1 MLTDLEIRKAKPRD
15 KAYKLADS
23 GGLYLFV
30 TPSGHR
36 SWRLKYRFA
45 GKEKA
50 LVLGTYPQLSLA
62 EARLRREAAKKQL
75 REHIDP
81 GVEAKVAKLVAAT
94 GHEQTFEAV
103 ARDWYAT
110 QLDRWKPV
118 HARDVITSLER
129 DVFPH
134 IGKLPMARVDEQVV
148 LAVLAKVEK
157 RGAIETARRLL
168 QRIRAVSSYA
178 RGRGMVSQPLSA
190 DLVRSLKPVPRA
202 KLRPALTSAD
212 KLRRLIADVDQAGAH
227 PVTKLASRF
236 MALTAQRPGMIRT
249 APWSEFFNMDG
260 FARDDRFD
268 GPIWIIPAD
277 RMKQDADLRGDESFA
292 HRVPLSPHAV
302 EVLQAVRQLTG
313 RGPLPFCSNRSSH
326 VPMSENAVGY
336 LYNRLGYQGLHVPHG
351 WRAAFATYWN
361 ERISA
366 LPIDEVGRQTE
377 RMVVDLMLAHIP
389 QGLSPSELRYNRA
402 AYMPRRLELA
412 TEWAEHLMK
421 GQKSAF
427 DLLTGPRR

>member
-30 TPSGHR
+30 TPSGHK

-45 GKEKA
+45 GKERA

-134 IGKLPMARVDEQVV
+134 ISKLPMARVDEQVV

-168 QRIRAVSSYA
+168 QRIRAVFSYA

-202 KLRPALTSAD
+202 KLRPALRLSGD
-212 KLRRLIADVDQAGAH
+212 GRR
-227 PVTKLASRF
+227 R
-236 MALTAQRPGMIRT
+236 QRR
-249 APWSEFFNMDG
+249 
-260 FARDDRFD
+260 
-268 GPIWIIPAD
+268 
-277 RMKQDADLRGDESFA
+277 
-292 HRVPLSPHAV
+292 
-302 EVLQAVRQLTG
+302 
-313 RGPLPFCSNRSSH
+313 
-326 VPMSENAVGY
+326 
-336 LYNRLGYQGLHVPHG
+336 
-351 WRAAFATYWN
+351 RA
-361 ERISA
+361 
-366 LPIDEVGRQTE
+366 
-377 RMVVDLMLAHIP
+377 
-389 QGLSPSELRYNRA
+389 
-402 AYMPRRLELA
+402 
-412 TEWAEHLMK
+412 
-421 GQKSAF
+421 
-427 DLLTGPRR
+427 